1 MDIPLI
7 GIGGIISADDVL
19 EYVLAGA
26 VAVEVGTANY
36 RDPDVGNSI
45 ILELD
50 TLLDQNDTGS
60 ISELIGNVELGS

>member
-1 MDIPLI
+1 MI

-45 ILELD
+45 IVGLD
-50 TLLDQNDTGS
+50 TLLDQNDIGS
-60 ISELIGNVELGS
+60 IPKLIGKVELGS